1 MRYIRP
7 RSLTWWAGLMAVAT
21 GTATMALPAT
31 GPLAELARLVTL
43 LSGSGF
49 GGESPHWGD
58 SCSASPSPAA
68 LIALGLGLIGL
79 RDRLERGFHGR
90 D

>member
-7 RSLTWWAGLMAVAT
+7 RSLTWWAGLMAIAT
-21 GTATMALPAT
+21 GTANMALPAT

-43 LSGSGF
+43 LSGSG
-49 GGESPHWGD
+49 D
-58 SCSASPSPAA
+58 ASPAA

>member
-7 RSLTWWAGLMAVAT
+7 RSLTWWAGLLAVAN
-21 GTATMALPAT
+21 GTATMALPVT
-31 GPLAELARLVTL
+31 GPLAEIARLVTL
-43 LSGSGF
+43 LSGSG
-49 GGESPHWGD
+49 D
-58 SCSASPSPAA
+58 ASPAA

>member
-21 GTATMALPAT
+21 GTATMALPET
-31 GPLAELARLVTL
+31 GPLADLARLVTL
-43 LSGSGF
+43 LSGSG
-49 GGESPHWGD
+49 D
-58 SCSASPSPAA
+58 ASPAA

>member
-7 RSLTWWAGLMAVAT
+7 NSLTWWAGLMAVAT
-21 GTATMALPAT
+21 GTATMALPET
-31 GPLAELARLVTL
+31 GPLAEIARLVTL
-43 LSGSGF
+43 LSGSG
-49 GGESPHWGD
+49 D
-58 SCSASPSPAA
+58 ASPAA

>member
-31 GPLAELARLVTL
+31 GPLAEIARLVTL
-43 LSGSGF
+43 LSGSG
-49 GGESPHWGD
+49 D
-58 SCSASPSPAA
+58 ASPAA

-79 RDRLERGFHGR
+79 RDRLGRGFHGR

>member
-7 RSLTWWAGLMAVAT
+7 TSLTWWAGLLAFAT
-21 GTATMALPAT
+21 GAASLALPAT
-31 GPLAELARLVTL
+31 GPLADLARLITL
-43 LSGSGF
+43 LSGSG
-49 GGESPHWGD
+49 D
-58 SCSASPSPAA
+58 ASPAA

-79 RDRLERGFHGR
+79 RDRLERGFRGH

>member
-21 GTATMALPAT
+21 GTANLALPET

-43 LSGSGF
+43 LSGSG
-49 GGESPHWGD
+49 D
-58 SCSASPSPAA
+58 ASPAA

-79 RDRLERGFHGR
+79 RDRLERGFR
-90 D
+90 DEDR

>member
-31 GPLAELARLVTL
+31 GPLAEIARLVTL
-43 LSGSGF
+43 LSGSG
-49 GGESPHWGD
+49 D
-58 SCSASPSPAA
+58 ASPAA
-68 LIALGLGLIGL
+68 LIALGRGLIGL

>member
-21 GTATMALPAT
+21 GTANMALPET
-31 GPLAELARLVTL
+31 GPLAEIARLVTL
-43 LSGSGF
+43 LSGSGD
-49 GGESPHWGD
+49 GS
-58 SCSASPSPAA
+58 SAG

-79 RDRLERGFHGR
+79 RDRIERGFHGR

>member
-43 LSGSGF
+43 LSGSG
-49 GGESPHWGD
+49 D
-58 SCSASPSPAA
+58 ASPAA

>member
-31 GPLAELARLVTL
+31 GPLAEIARLVTL
-43 LSGSGF
+43 LSGS
-49 GGESPHWGD
+49 SD
-58 SCSASPSPAA
+58 ASPAA